1 MTTKNLWDAA
11 KGVLREKLIA
21 VESYLKKEEEHQVDK
36 PTLQLKQLEN
46 EEEEEHQQKL
56 VEGNKS

>member
-1 MTTKNLWDAA
+1 MF
-11 KGVLREKLIA
+11 IA
-21 VESYLKKEEEHQVDK
+21 IQSYLKKEEEHQVDK